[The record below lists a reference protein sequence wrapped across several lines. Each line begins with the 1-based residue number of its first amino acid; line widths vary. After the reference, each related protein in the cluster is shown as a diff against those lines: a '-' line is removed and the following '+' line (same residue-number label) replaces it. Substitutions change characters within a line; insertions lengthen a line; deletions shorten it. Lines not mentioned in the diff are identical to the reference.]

1 MRLIIIL
8 LASWL
13 IGCAPAPAQDW
24 AGDWAGDWVWR
35 IEDKPAM
42 VLRLDGSGRG
52 QMIRPRNL
60 TLDANA
66 GYWRMIDASA
76 ELATIGVT
84 PIGPSDG
91 GLRLRAVDPE
101 RAETTDYTLT
111 RSGGDGAEL
120 SLTDI
125 PVAPSFTLVRA
136 PGPTTVAT
144 DWSPGRAYGG
154 PPVFDDNDELTR
166 LFAEDQAARQGTTR
180 LSIGT
185 GLQDAERRV
194 VVRRMLDT
202 GKVRS
207 AADHYHAA
215 FIFQHGDQSDDYLLA
230 HALAVSAVA
239 RGRDDAAWI
248 AAATLDRYL
257 HSIGRPQIY
266 GTQFQIRY
274 DGSGT
279 TQGDFDRTLIPDSL
293 RITSGVPPLAAQAEQ
308 LRAYDRT
315 D

>member
-24 AGDWAGDWVWR
+24 AGDWVWR
-35 IEDKPAM
+35 LEDKPAM
-42 VLRLDGSGRG
+42 VLRLDASGHG
-52 QMIRPRNL
+52 QIIRPRNL

-76 ELATIGVT
+76 ELAAIGVT
-84 PIGPSDG
+84 PIGTSDG
-91 GLRLRAVDPE
+91 GLRLRAVDPD
-101 RAETTDYTLT
+101 RDETTDYTLT
-111 RSGGDGAEL
+111 RGGLDGAEL

-125 PVAPSFTLVRA
+125 PAAPSFTLVRTA
-136 PGPTTVAT
+136 GPTTVAT
-144 DWSPGRAYGG
+144 DWIPGRAYGG
-154 PPVFDDNDELTR
+154 PPVVADNDELTR
-166 LFAEDQAARQGTTR
+166 LFAADQADRQGGTTV
-180 LSIGT
+180 SIAT
-185 GLQDAERRV
+185 GLEDAERRV

-202 GKVRS
+202 GRVRS

-239 RGRDDAAWI
+239 RGRYDAAWI

-279 TQGDFDRTLIPDSL
+279 TQGDFDRTIIPDSL
-293 RITSGVPPLAAQAEQ
+293 RITSGVPPLAAQGEQ
-308 LRAYDRT
+308 VRAYDRA